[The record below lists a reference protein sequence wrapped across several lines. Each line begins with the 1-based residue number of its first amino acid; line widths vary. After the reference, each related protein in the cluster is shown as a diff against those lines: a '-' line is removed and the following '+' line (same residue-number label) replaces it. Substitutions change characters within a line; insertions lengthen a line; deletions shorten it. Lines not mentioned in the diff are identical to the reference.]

1 MKEILNSMQAAH
13 ARRFQIA
20 WTWLDKQKTVADSHI
35 PFQEE
40 RADYDVNYA
49 FFKTLLP
56 QKDHTAK
63 TAIVEDQDLLK
74 DLIAEEMIT
83 MGAQVIAF
91 AKKYK
96 YNSLKKEY
104 KFSKSHISTLDQ
116 LEVEPYIT
124 KLTDLLTPLLA
135 DTNFIKYKI
144 TAPDIKVITDNAA
157 LYNKNIGVS
166 GTTTNYVSTANI
178 DINSTIIL
186 LTENLSQMGLL
197 NNFFKTKNYDFYT
210 GFIKNTRKQYPAVH
224 STGICGIVYGKDNK
238 PLANCIVRILGT
250 DKTTVTD
257 ANGYYIISSLLIG
270 DYDVLSSNE
279 NGDSQTIQIVVR
291 YRHTDTYDF
300 HLV

>member
-1 MKEILNSMQAAH
+1 MKEILSAMQAAH

-20 WTWLDKQKTVADSHI
+20 WTWLDKEKTVADSHI

-40 RADYDVNYA
+40 RADYDINYA
-49 FFKTLLP
+49 LFKTLLP
-56 QKDHTAK
+56 QKDHIAK
-63 TAIVEDQDLLK
+63 TAIVQDQDLLK

-104 KFSKSHISTLDQ
+104 TFSRTHIEELGQLD
-116 LEVEPYIT
+116 VEPFIT

-166 GTTTNYVSTANI
+166 GATTNDVSTANI
-178 DINSTIIL
+178 DINDTIAL
-186 LTENLSQMGLL
+186 LTGNINQMALL
-197 NNFFKTKNYDFYT
+197 NNYFKTKNYDFYN

-238 PLANCIVRILGT
+238 PLANCQVRIIGT
-250 DKTTVTD
+250 DKSAVTD
-257 ANGYYIISSLLIG
+257 AKGYYIIHGLLIG
-270 DYDVLSSNE
+270 DFEVLASNE
-279 NGDSQTIQIVVR
+279 GGDSQTIQIVVR